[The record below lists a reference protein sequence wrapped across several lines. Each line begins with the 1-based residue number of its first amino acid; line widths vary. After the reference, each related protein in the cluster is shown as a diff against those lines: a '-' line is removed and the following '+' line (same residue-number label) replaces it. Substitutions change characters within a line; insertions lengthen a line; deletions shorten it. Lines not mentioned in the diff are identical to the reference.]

1 MCRSFSLTWP
11 HPWTGP
17 LPGRSWSTW
26 TSRCPVTR
34 KILTRCSRP
43 GICRSSP
50 TWAWTR
56 WTSGRSRATW
66 MRSRT
71 RWSSRSPSGLASG
84 TRWSAHSMS
93 SRAHSSGSPDDR
105 GYLAAYVPAM
115 READSDPTAH
125 AEIVV
130 MRRAAARRGTW
141 RLDGLTLVVTL
152 EPCIMC
158 AGAVTAARLD
168 RLVYGAADPRSGA
181 AGSVWDLLHDRRLGH
196 EAEVLGGVLES
207 ECGDLLREFFRSRR

>member
-1 MCRSFSLTWP
+1 
-11 HPWTGP
+11 
-17 LPGRSWSTW
+17 
-26 TSRCPVTR
+26 
-34 KILTRCSRP
+34 
-43 GICRSSP
+43 
-50 TWAWTR
+50 
-56 WTSGRSRATW
+56 
-66 MRSRT
+66 
-71 RWSSRSPSGLASG
+71 
-84 TRWSAHSMS
+84 MS

-115 READSDPTAH
+115 REALAEAALAVAESGTAAADVPVGAVLVDGAGSVVARGHNRREADSDPTAH